1 MIGNTDKAVAN
12 WNSYATETVDG
23 SKLTSD
29 ILFGTN
35 LSKLNPRQTSPDQK
49 LSSKDAIPLTPV
61 WFSRYVNENN
71 TVIKPDVIDD
81 KIVLTATDYPA
92 PNLLLGFGNEPIMG
106 IDAGG
111 CKSNFLCKNLAS
123 DRAPF
128 LVVGHQIFP
137 GGDSGAAFH
146 DADNYSNSFT
156 TAATI
161 PLYFAISYIGAVG
174 TFFDAPNWKQ
184 NFADPKTNI
193 FAKPQPETIQ
203 LPSIQINESRL
214 KKL

>member
-1 MIGNTDKAVAN
+1 MIGDTDKATAN
-12 WNSYATETVDG
+12 WNSYAVQTVDG

-49 LSSKDAIPLTPV
+49 LSSKDAIPLTLP

-71 TVIKPDVIDD
+71 TVVKTETSKDGTAEIK
-81 KIVLTATDYPA
+81 TTNYPA
-92 PNLLLGFGNEPIMG
+92 PNLLPGFGNEPIMG
-106 IDAGG
+106 IAHETCTNSICYYLG
-111 CKSNFLCKNLAS
+111 S
-123 DRAPF
+123 DQAPTF
-128 LVVGHQIFP
+128 KAVHKIFP
-137 GGDSGAAFH
+137 GVDSGSAFH

-174 TFFDAPNWKQ
+174 TFFDKPNWQQ
-184 NFADPKTNI
+184 NFVDPKTNI
-193 FAKPQPETIQ
+193 FVKPQTETMQQ
-203 LPSIQINESRL
+203 LSN
-214 KKL
+214 